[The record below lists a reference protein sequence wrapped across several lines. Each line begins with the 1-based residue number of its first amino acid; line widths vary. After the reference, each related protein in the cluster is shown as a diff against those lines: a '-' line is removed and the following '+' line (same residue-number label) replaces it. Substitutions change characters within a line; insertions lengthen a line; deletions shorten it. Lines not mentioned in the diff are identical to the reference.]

1 LQKQDATVDLNDF
14 RYFVLIVDHGG
25 YTAAERLTHIHR
37 SKLSRRIALLEER
50 LGVRLLQ
57 RSTRRL
63 SLTEAGQV
71 FYDHSKAMLIE
82 AEAAQEAVELLRSE
96 PTGVVRVSCPVVM
109 AQFYIAQLIANFMV
123 ANPKV
128 RVELDATD
136 RTVSIIDERFDIA
149 LRARAMA
156 LHEPG
161 LVARQVATGR
171 FILVASPG
179 YLEGRGAIRTPAQ
192 LSGHDTVGPL
202 SAGTEQ
208 TWVLT
213 DAEGT
218 TEKVPLRPRL
228 LCSDLSVQYQAAISG
243 VGIALLPQRIA
254 ARGLKYGALVH
265 VADEWSTPEEGIH
278 LVIACRRGLLP
289 SVRALVDYLM
299 ERLPPALAE

>member
-1 LQKQDATVDLNDF
+1 MDLNDF

-37 SKLSRRIALLEER
+37 SKLSRRIAALEAR

-71 FYDHSKAMLIE
+71 FYDHCKAMLIE
-82 AEAAQEAVELLRSE
+82 AEAAQEAVEQLRSE
-96 PTGVVRVSCPVVM
+96 PTGVVRISCPTVM
-109 AQFYIAQLIANFMV
+109 AQFYIAQLIASFMV

-128 RVELDATD
+128 RVELEATD
-136 RTVSIIDERFDIA
+136 RTVSIIEERFDIA

-156 LHEPG
+156 LREPG

-171 FILVASPG
+171 FILVASPS
-179 YLEGRGAIRTPAQ
+179 YLESRGTLQTPAQ
-192 LSGHDTVGPL
+192 LTEFDTIGSL
-202 SAGTEQ
+202 LAGAEQ

-254 ARGLKYGALVH
+254 TRGLKYGALVH
-265 VADEWSTPEEGIH
+265 VADEWGTPEEGIH
-278 LVIACRRGLLP
+278 LVIASRRGLLP
-289 SVRALVDYLM
+289 SVRALVDYLV
-299 ERLPPALAE
+299 ERLPLALAE